1 MILNTGSTEH
11 NLFCQVV
18 ISRLKQKV
26 RFLRM
31 PDKLS
36 QVKNF
41 KAFHFLLVMSK
52 ELLIFPT
59 VAMVGMRILQLTI
72 VRGCKNRD

>member
-1 MILNTGSTEH
+1 
-11 NLFCQVV
+11 
-18 ISRLKQKV
+18 
-26 RFLRM
+26 M